1 MNRLTQFVLLFL
13 TGLFLWIQAGYV
25 FVAMGNGMVLGEKYH
40 VLVYTEIWLGVVLV
54 IGSLGLFTRLQP
66 FNYAV
71 PVLSLFGAV
80 VFAGVAWEVVAGPL
94 ADISSFVTGSKL
106 GVGSMTLF
114 PFVASVSS
122 ALFSIRY
129 LRAPEY

>member
-1 MNRLTQFVLLFL
+1 
-13 TGLFLWIQAGYV
+13 
-25 FVAMGNGMVLGEKYH
+25 MGNGMVLGEKYR
-40 VLVYTEIWLGVVLV
+40 VLVYAEIWLGVVSV
-54 IGSLGLFTRLQP
+54 IGSLGSFTRLQL
-66 FNYAV
+66 FNCTV

-80 VFAGVAWEVVAGPL
+80 VFACVVWEAVAGPL

-106 GVGSMTLF
+106 GVGSMILF
-114 PFVASVSS
+114 PFVISVSS